1 MAPRKLNLSNTALL
15 NKATA
20 RASSLFAVDEDR
32 TYRELTLSQI
42 QVNANQPRKHFDP
55 VELEALAASI
65 DRHGLLQPI
74 VVHEVGA
81 DRYEILAG
89 ERRYRAIGTTDEGRK
104 AFVIFPLRHRN
115 GAQRLRPISARYMH
129 RKEVAAYEKAYPK
142 L

>member
-1 MAPRKLNLSNTALL
+1 MTIAGVE
-15 NKATA
+15 
-20 RASSLFAVDEDR
+20 SLFEG
-32 TYRELTLSQI
+32 
-42 QVNANQPRKHFDP
+42 P
-55 VELEALAASI
+55 VL
-65 DRHGLLQPI
+65 
-74 VVHEVGA
+74 
-81 DRYEILAG
+81 ILPDKENPSG